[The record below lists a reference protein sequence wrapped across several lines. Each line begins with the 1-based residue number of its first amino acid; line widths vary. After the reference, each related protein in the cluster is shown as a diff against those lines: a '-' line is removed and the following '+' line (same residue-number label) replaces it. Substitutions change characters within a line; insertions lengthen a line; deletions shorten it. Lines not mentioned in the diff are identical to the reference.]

1 MKYERP
7 TLTRLG
13 SLRELTQAG
22 WDGLDDGWF
31 QRIDGNLECSIYGRR
46 CS

>member
-1 MKYERP
+1 MTYQRP
-7 TLTRLG
+7 ALKRLG
-13 SLRELTQAG
+13 SFRELTQAG

-31 QRIDGNLECSIYGRR
+31 QRIDGNLECSILGKS